1 MTAVM
6 IGLVATDVAGLLH
19 VEVLMINCT
28 AVKNID
34 SWEITNYKSC
44 SVGSHY
50 DSLFVKRP
58 SSIQVNRYDR
68 VAKPVLLFIY
78 RTLLSTEKG
87 CGDYQ

>member
-1 MTAVM
+1 MLQVVVMTAAT

-50 DSLFVKRP
+50 DSLFVKR
-58 SSIQVNRYDR
+58 SNSAKTTRYGR
-68 VAKPVLLFIY
+68 VVKPA
-78 RTLLSTEKG
+78 
-87 CGDYQ
+87 